1 MTHQA
6 ITFNDVLLIPGY
18 NHHESRK
25 VVNIS
30 MHDRLN
36 KLTLELPVMRSN
48 MDTTTGSKM
57 ANFMSSKGGIGV
69 MHRFMSIE
77 DNVKEFKACKDKV
90 FVSIGCHQTE
100 LERAEALRD
109 EGADYFCVDVA
120 HAHEKYVGK
129 TLKSLRKILDD
140 RCRHIREINQ
150 IF

>member
-18 NHHESRK
+18 NHHESRR

-36 KLTLELPVMRSN
+36 KLSLELPVMSSN
-48 MDTTTGSKM
+48 MDTITGSKM

-77 DNVKEFKACKDKV
+77 DNIKEFKGVPKLFFEHWA
-90 FVSIGCHQTE
+90 
-100 LERAEALRD
+100 
-109 EGADYFCVDVA
+109 
-120 HAHEKYVGK
+120 
-129 TLKSLRKILDD
+129 
-140 RCRHIREINQ
+140 
-150 IF
+150 

>member
-36 KLTLELPVMRSN
+36 KLTLELPVMSSN
-48 MDTTTGSKM
+48 MDTTKGSKM

-90 FVSIGCHQTE
+90 FVSIGCNQTE

-120 HAHEKYVGK
+120 HAHAKYVGK

-140 RCRHIREINQ
+140 RCRQIREINQ